1 MTHYIP
7 LRVVAI
13 LLMYLFLVGCASV
26 ENRRDPLESM
36 NRSIFEFNEVL
47 DDNVIEPVAKGY
59 KFITPDPIEQGVT
72 NFFSNMNDVVVIT
85 NSLLQLDFMGTVG
98 SGARLII
105 NSTVGIGGLIDV
117 ASEINSIG
125 GLSITKRNEDF
136 GQTLGHYGVS
146 SGPYLVL
153 PLLGPSS
160 VRDAVGR
167 GVDSLIMHPIT
178 NVFWTEQ
185 LLGFY
190 DIEVQLPLSALKAV
204 DERVQF
210 LDAEKTLEEAALDK
224 YEFIRDAY
232 LQRRESQVYNG
243 NVPEQVDY
251 EYDEE

>member
-125 GLSITKRNEDF
+125 IYTAYV
-136 GQTLGHYGVS
+136 TLHK
-146 SGPYLVL
+146 
-153 PLLGPSS
+153 
-160 VRDAVGR
+160 DIKAQFE
-167 GVDSLIMHPIT
+167 I
-178 NVFWTEQ
+178 NV
-185 LLGFY
+185 
-190 DIEVQLPLSALKAV
+190 V
-204 DERVQF
+204 
-210 LDAEKTLEEAALDK
+210 EK
-224 YEFIRDAY
+224 
-232 LQRRESQVYNG
+232 
-243 NVPEQVDY
+243 
-251 EYDEE
+251 